1 MISYDIIF
9 WFVVWSMVFMIFH
22 SVGNFIIP
30 TDEIIF
36 FRGVG
41 QPPTRVKMVVNSGY
55 PLVNIH
61 RTIEHHQVEW
71 VNQLFL
77 WPYYHH
83 IILLS

>member
-41 QPPTRVKMVVNSGY
+41 HT
-55 PLVNIH
+55 
-61 RTIEHHQVEW
+61 T
-71 VNQLFL
+71 NQGKNGG
-77 WPYYHH
+77 
-83 IILLS
+83 

>member
-41 QPPTRVKMVVNSGY
+41 QPPTRYNIVIYIYIEYDIMVLLL
-55 PLVNIH
+55 PLHGDNIYDK
-61 RTIEHHQVEW
+61 
-71 VNQLFL
+71 N
-77 WPYYHH
+77 Y
-83 IILLS
+83 S